1 MTKKVSDH
9 RKKAK
14 KKIRKAI
21 YSKLSIALSDYSTMI
36 GAKRFDKSIRQMAK
50 SFTADLLKGLPKKTK
65 KAAEA

>member
-1 MTKKVSDH
+1 MAKGDISNQ

-36 GAKRFDKSIRQMAK
+36 GSKRFDNCISKMAK
-50 SFTADLLKGLPKKTK
+50 SFAAVLLKGLPKTSK
-65 KAAEA
+65 KPKE